1 MIVSVAS
8 GKGGTGKTTLAVN
21 LALSLEKDVQLLDC
35 DVEEP
40 NVHIFIRP
48 RIDEVTSVYLPTPK
62 IDEGICDHCGKC
74 SEFCEFHAIAVVGN
88 KAIVFPE
95 LCHGCGGCVLVCPK
109 KAIAEENRQV
119 GVIKKGVMGNIELVY
134 GELNVG
140 EPMPVPVIRE
150 VKTSID
156 PNRTII
162 IDVPPGTSCPVI
174 ESIHGSD
181 YCLLVSE
188 PTPFGLHDL
197 KLMVEVLKEI
207 KVLFGVVVNRAGIG
221 DRKIYD
227 YCRAENIP
235 ILLEI
240 PFEKRIAELYSVGI
254 PFAMEIPEWKNRFRS
269 LLSNVIERVSASTAS
284 GSRRELVKGT

>member
-1 MIVSVAS
+1 MTISIAS
-8 GKGGTGKTTLAVN
+8 GKGGTGKTTVAVN
-21 LALSLEKDVQLLDC
+21 MALSLEKDVQLLDC

-40 NVHIFIRP
+40 NAHLFIRP
-48 RIDEVTSVYLPTPK
+48 RIDEARPVYLPTPK
-62 IDEGICDHCGKC
+62 IDERLCDHCGKC

-88 KAIVFPE
+88 KAMIFSE

-109 KAIAEENRQV
+109 KAIVEENRQV
-119 GVIKKGVMGNIELVY
+119 GIVKKGVMGNIELVY

-140 EPMPVPVIRE
+140 EPMSVPVIRE
-150 VKTSID
+150 VKMSID
-156 PNRTII
+156 PNRTTI
-162 IDVPPGTSCPVI
+162 IDAPPGTSCPVI
-174 ESIHGSD
+174 ESIHGTD

-207 KVLFGVVVNRAGIG
+207 KIPFGVVVNRAGIG

-240 PFEKRIAELYSVGI
+240 PFDRRIAELYSRGI
-254 PFAMEIPEWKNRFRS
+254 LFTTETPEWKNRFRS
-269 LLSNVIERVSASTAS
+269 LLSNIMERVGAPTAS
-284 GSRRELVKGT
+284 GSRKGFVKET

>member
-8 GKGGTGKTTLAVN
+8 GKGGTGKTTVAVN

-48 RIDEVTSVYLPTPK
+48 RIDEVTPVYLPTPK
-62 IDEGICDHCGKC
+62 IDEGLCDHCGKC

-156 PNRTII
+156 PNRTTI

-188 PTPFGLHDL
+188 PTPFGLHDM
-197 KLMVEVLKEI
+197 KLMVEILKEI
-207 KVLFGVVVNRAGIG
+207 KVPFGVVVNRAGIG

-269 LLSNVIERVSASTAS
+269 LLSNVMERASASTAS